1 MTRAGGGLASKPSI
15 AAVGRRRR
23 SGRLGPDRRWRRS
36 GCGPVDDSGR
46 RRPGLDRRR
55 GPAGA
60 TRRRAGGRLG
70 TRLDRSCG
78 PAAIR
83 RRPDGRL
90 GLRLDRRHGAAWA
103 GSGDPAAGWPGRLGP
118 QSGPSYVFYA
128 LKSIC
133 QILFP
138 VAVRKLSRARCRGWG

>member
-23 SGRLGPDRRWRRS
+23 SRWTTGPGPAVAAIRLRAGGRFGPAAAWPRS
-36 GCGPVDDSGR
+36 P
-46 RRPGLDRRR
+46 P
-55 GPAGA
+55 PAGA